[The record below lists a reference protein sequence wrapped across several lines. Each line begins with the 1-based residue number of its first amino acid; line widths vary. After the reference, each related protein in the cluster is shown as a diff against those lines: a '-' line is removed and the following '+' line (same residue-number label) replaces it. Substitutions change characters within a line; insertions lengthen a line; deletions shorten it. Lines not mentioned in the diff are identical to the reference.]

1 MCSRMS
7 APGEMDENKG
17 TSDDEQNWIGH
28 DPGIISFLLYL
39 LFHLL
44 LHNILFNY
52 RVIKISHQYFTVDTS
67 YCLFTL

>member
-44 LHNILFNY
+44 LHNILFY
-52 RVIKISHQYFTVDTS
+52 
-67 YCLFTL
+67 L